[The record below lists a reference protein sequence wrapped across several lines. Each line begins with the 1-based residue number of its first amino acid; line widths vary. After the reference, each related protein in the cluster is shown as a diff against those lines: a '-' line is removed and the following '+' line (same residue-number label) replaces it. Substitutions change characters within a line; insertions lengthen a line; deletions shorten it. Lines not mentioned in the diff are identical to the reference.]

1 MRLATLAL
9 ASGLALTALPRTALA
24 LLQSCSVAATP
35 APFGFYVPSNPLALS
50 SSSGTIT
57 VTCTVTL
64 LGLLEGW
71 TILLSSGNSGTFAAR
86 QMSVAGKSLSYN
98 LYTTAAHTQ
107 VWGDGTVG
115 TGTISDLQ
123 LLTIGTNS
131 YPYTV
136 YGTVP
141 ALQDQP
147 PGTYMDVIVVT
158 VNYN

>member
-1 MRLATLAL
+1 MRVAALVLAGGWAL
-9 ASGLALTALPRTALA
+9 LALPRTALA
-24 LLQSCSVAATP
+24 LLQSCTVAASP
-35 APFGFYVPSNPLALS
+35 APFGSYVPSNPVALT

-57 VTCTVTL
+57 VTCNVTL
-64 LGLLEGW
+64 IGLLEGW
-71 TILLSSGNSGTFAAR
+71 NILLSSGNSGTFGSR
-86 QMSVAGKSLSYN
+86 QMSLGGKSLAYN

-107 VWGDGTVG
+107 IWGDGTSG
-115 TGTISDLQ
+115 TGTISELQ

-136 YGTVP
+136 YGSIP

-147 PGTYMDVIVVT
+147 PGTYTDVIVVT

>member
-1 MRLATLAL
+1 MRIAALAL
-9 ASGLALTALPRTALA
+9 TGGLALFALPRTALA
-24 LLQSCSVAATP
+24 LLQSCTVAASP
-35 APFGFYVPSNPLALS
+35 APFGFYVPSNPVALS

-57 VTCTVTL
+57 VTCSVTL

-71 TILLSSGNSGTFAAR
+71 SILLSSGNSGSFGSR
-86 QMSVAGKSLSYN
+86 QMSLAGKSLTYN

-107 VWGDGTVG
+107 VWGDGTAG
-115 TGTISDLQ
+115 TATVSDLQ
-123 LLTIGTNS
+123 LLSIGTNS

-136 YGTVP
+136 YGSIS

-147 PGTYMDVIVVT
+147 PGTYTDVIVVT

>member
-1 MRLATLAL
+1 MRVAALAL
-9 ASGLALTALPRTALA
+9 ASGLGLAALPRTALA
-24 LLQSCSVAATP
+24 LLQSCTVAASP
-35 APFGFYVPSNPLALS
+35 SPFGLYVPSNPAALS

-57 VTCTVTL
+57 VTCSVTL
-64 LGLLEGW
+64 VGLLEGW
-71 TILLSSGNSGTFAAR
+71 TILLSTGNSGTFAAR
-86 QMSVAGKSLSYN
+86 QMSVAGRSLSYN

-107 VWGDGTVG
+107 VWGDGTAG

-123 LLTIGTNS
+123 LLTVGTNS

-136 YGTVP
+136 YGSVP

-147 PGTYMDVIVVT
+147 PGTYNDVIVVT